1 MKRFLC
7 ACLMVGLLTPSVS
20 AQTSSASSPSNPL
33 IGAWRMVSYTLE
45 FPDTTTTETDIDNP
59 QTKIFTPSH
68 FAFGYQTDDG
78 EDVVAGGGWY
88 ELNGDSYTEHVQYH
102 TETNYVGDELTFTV
116 NVKEDTLIQS
126 GPIGE
131 GHLREVYVRIE
142 R

>member
-1 MKRFLC
+1 MIRFLC
-7 ACLMVGLLTPSVS
+7 ACLMVGLLAPATF
-20 AQTSSASSPSNPL
+20 AQSSSASSESNPL

-45 FPDTTTTETDIDNP
+45 FPDTTTTESDIDNP

-88 ELNGDSYTEHVQYH
+88 ELQDDRYTEHVQYH
-102 TETNYVGDELTFTV
+102 TEKSYVGEELTFTV
-116 NVKEDTLIQS
+116 NVKGDTLIQS